1 MDDGDKN
8 LNRILPLAAIEIFV
22 WAALIV
28 CVLVVGR
35 IAFEISLGSAT
46 LGERIAT
53 QIVRLVISS
62 TAVLLWLV
70 SWKRITQRYF
80 WRAIGRSSR
89 AT

>member
-1 MDDGDKN
+1 M
-8 LNRILPLAAIEIFV
+8 AAIEIFV

-28 CVLVVGR
+28 CVIVIAR
-35 IAFEISLGSAT
+35 IAFGISLGST

-62 TAVLLWLV
+62 AVVLLWLV
-70 SWKRITQRYF
+70 SWKKITARYF
-80 WRAIGRSSR
+80 WRTIRSR